1 MQKPQQKKLNI
12 PLNNTWFL
20 TSDENQ
26 WMLCYYTEKGQ
37 IKTVSYI
44 ASNKDVL
51 YQCINDN
58 EVRVDGAGQA
68 KLDKLPFKFLDWKKE
83 SMGHE
88 VSN

>member
-1 MQKPQQKKLNI
+1 MSKPQQKKLNI
-12 PLNNTWFL
+12 PLNNMWFL

-37 IKTVSYI
+37 PKTAAYVG
-44 ASNKDVL
+44 SNKDVL

-83 SMGHE
+83 GMGHE
-88 VSN
+88 VST